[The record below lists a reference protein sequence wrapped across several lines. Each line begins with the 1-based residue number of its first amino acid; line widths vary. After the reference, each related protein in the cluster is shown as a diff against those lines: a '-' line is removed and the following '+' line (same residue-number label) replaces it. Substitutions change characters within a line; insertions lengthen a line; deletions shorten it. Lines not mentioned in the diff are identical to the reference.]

1 MERMRLFIGVAA
13 LAVVLG
19 AVGCGSG
26 SGSSQGDTTAAIPSS
41 VASDLAAQSE
51 SIASALDA
59 GDECGAAQQADDLRN
74 AADEAI
80 ASGAIPTAY
89 QSDLRTAV
97 TSLQNL
103 VNCPSPEDDNQGD
116 EGDKG
121 DGPGQGHGE
130 AKGHHKHDAPPPSVT
145 STGTTAATTEGAGG

>member
-1 MERMRLFIGVAA
+1 MRLFIGLAA

-59 GDECGAAQQADDLRN
+59 GDECGAAQQADDLRHAVEDAV
-74 AADEAI
+74 AAGE
-80 ASGAIPTAY
+80 IPAAY
-89 QSDLRTAV
+89 QDELEAAV
-97 TSLQNL
+97 ENLQNTA
-103 VNCPSPEDDNQGD
+103 NCTEEGD
-116 EGDKG
+116 EDKE
-121 DGPGQGHGE
+121 HGKGK
-130 AKGHHKHDAPPPSVT
+130 AKGHDKHDEGVT
-145 STGTTAATTEGAGG
+145 ITTDTLGTTTEESD